1 MKVKWIEKKNNPF
14 YPLPSD
20 YNELDKDG
28 QRQARVNACRLWLC
42 PGRSKDEIAESFS
55 TSVKFFDLF
64 YLFPDHEADF
74 DPLFYDDDPLE
85 TPSFHYDILRSWAS
99 SNRNITIAPRGSAKS
114 FLVRKSCLLRMLAR
128 PMYTILYATSTNDNA
143 KGTGQALKDQF
154 LHNQRIL
161 DDWSCEFPDGRIAPK
176 RGEAPFGTEQ
186 MQLKNGSWLRAISAE
201 SRQRGGRPRRYVLD
215 DPEYDPKASTSMSL
229 IRQYMDDLLFKIVL
243 PMVMRKGCGVDWL
256 ATFVSRRH
264 YAWHALQTEE
274 STSGERVA
282 SDPRFNLWSRM
293 IVRAAYEGEDGE
305 LKSCW
310 PDMWPAKKT
319 SKDDDRVSLEE
330 IKDIIGTAN
339 FLAEYMA
346 RPGESG
352 ESFFPPVTKEKHGW
366 WVSNADE
373 HLETHPRLSQSY
385 IHWYQDE
392 EEMRLPMSEF
402 LRGTRLFMSVDT
414 SYTATTDS
422 DYKVACLMA
431 VNSNNDLFVLDLWSG
446 QCQES
451 RLIQEVFKMADIW
464 KCPSIHPEVIKQG
477 IGLFH
482 NIESIIKTRAIDMAG
497 VTHLPAVKKLNPGPL
512 DKSSK
517 IAALNLRFEHGKI
530 KMPLWKR
537 NKSQWIR
544 LFDQIEQF
552 NPDAKD
558 GGLQH
563 DDEIDCVCMSQF
575 ILRGRVRAPEKDPD
589 IITDPVESLKKGK
602 VTDSMGN
609 PIAFGVDFRN
619 IPVEDVLEI
628 LDQHEWENKSDGS
641 TRI

>member
-1 MKVKWIEKKNNPF
+1 MKVKWIEKNDNPF
-14 YPLPSD
+14 YPLPAD
-20 YNELDKDG
+20 YNELDADG

-42 PGRSKDEIAESFS
+42 PGRSSEEIAESFS

-64 YLFPDHEADF
+64 YLCPDHEVDF
-74 DPLFYDDDPLE
+74 DPLFYDDEPLT
-85 TPSFHYDILRSWAS
+85 TPTFHFDILRSWAS
-99 SNRNITIAPRGSAKS
+99 NNRNITIAPRGSAKS

-161 DDWSCEFPDGRIAPK
+161 DDWSPEFPDGRIAPR
-176 RGEAPFGTEQ
+176 RGEAPFGTEM

-215 DPEYDPKASTSMSL
+215 DPEYDPKASTSMSI

-282 SDPRFNLWSRM
+282 QDPRFNLWSRM
-293 IVRAAYEGEDGE
+293 IVRAAYEDDDGVMQ
-305 LKSCW
+305 SCW
-310 PDMWPAKKT
+310 PDMWPATKAEKT
-319 SKDDDRVSLEE
+319 DDRVSLEE

-352 ESFFPPVTKEKHGW
+352 ESYFEALTKVKHGW
-366 WVSNADE
+366 WITRADEYLETSPRHSNAE
-373 HLETHPRLSQSY
+373 
-385 IHWYQDE
+385 IHWCVDGE
-392 EEMRLPMSEF
+392 ETRLPMSEF
-402 LRGTRLFMSVDT
+402 LNGARLFMSVDT
-414 SYTATTDS
+414 SYTSTTDS
-422 DYKVACLMA
+422 DFKVACLMA
-431 VNSNNDLFVLDLWSG
+431 ADSNNDLFVLDMWSG

-451 RLIQEVFKMADIW
+451 RLVQEIFKMADKW
-464 KCPSIHPEVIKQG
+464 KCPTIHPETIKQG

-482 NIESIIKTRAIDMAG
+482 NIESIIKTRALDMAG
-497 VTHLPAVKKLNPGPL
+497 VSHLPAVKKLNPGMI

-517 IAALNLRFEHGKI
+517 ISSLNLRFEHGKI
-530 KMPLWKR
+530 KMPLWMK
-537 NKSQWIR
+537 NKPQWAR

-563 DDEIDCVCMSQF
+563 DDELDCVAMSQF
-575 ILRGRVRAPEKDPD
+575 ILRGRVRAQQRDPD
-589 IITDPVESLKKGK
+589 AIDNPIDSLKAGQIY
-602 VTDSMGN
+602 DSSGN
-609 PIAFGVDFRN
+609 PIAFGVDWRN
-619 IPVEDVLEI
+619 VSASDI
-628 LDQHEWENKSDGS
+628 LDILDNHIEGNEDGR
-641 TRI
+641 TRV